1 MAGTDTTNF
10 QSKKSFFKVEMAA
23 HVWDEVLEEEV
34 PEGCWRRRCERAV
47 RGGGVRGLL
56 EELLGH
62 VFEEA
67 LDLSDGVLEEVRDRV
82 RWGVGASL
90 LRRQLYL

>member
-1 MAGTDTTNF
+1 M
-10 QSKKSFFKVEMAA
+10 
-23 HVWDEVLEEEV
+23 
-34 PEGCWRRRCERAV
+34 
-47 RGGGVRGLL
+47 RGLL